1 MFCFPCTSRLLKLGD
16 FAEYLSKIPYLL
28 PVSMSLPY
36 LSLTYTLWSFEVRGT
51 DIPCVG
57 KPHQTF
63 PNQFFHQ
70 ITDIDSSR
78 AQKRKWETLQ
88 KNFVANS
95 TQCSQAVTHPSTD

>member
-1 MFCFPCTSRLLKLGD
+1 MHTVVHEGQMSVYIEWPYS
-16 FAEYLSKIPYLL
+16 LS
-28 PVSMSLPY
+28 
-36 LSLTYTLWSFEVRGT
+36 SFEVRGT

-70 ITDIDSSR
+70 TTDIDSSR
-78 AQKRKWETLQ
+78 AQKQKWETFQ
-88 KNFVANS
+88 KDSDANS

>member
-1 MFCFPCTSRLLKLGD
+1 MKGLGRTPSLGD
-16 FAEYLSKIPYLL
+16 R
-28 PVSMSLPY
+28 
-36 LSLTYTLWSFEVRGT
+36 RGFMPPQLKT
-51 DIPCVG
+51 NKPCVG

-70 ITDIDSSR
+70 IIDIDSSR

-88 KNFVANS
+88 KVSDANS